1 MRTPERLDNKQLIKI
16 IKKQIRLCFRY
27 RYFRSIIYISSY
39 SKKNVVF
46 EYLEFLCNANWFIK
60 RNIVRIKNNSN
71 ETFIGFKNGSFI
83 RVVPGRESARMNRA
97 NNIIIDSDI
106 TNQEIIHCVLRP
118 TLIPLMIVPPKWVRK
133 LFKIK
138 PHRTKK
144 FKKFQYTV
152 KI

>member
-1 MRTPERLDNKQLIKI
+1 MKIPKELDNKQLIKI

-27 RYFRSIIYISSY
+27 RYFRSVIYVSLH

-46 EYLEFLCNANWFIK
+46 EYIEFFCNGNWFIK
-60 RNIVRIKNNSN
+60 RNITRIRNNSN
-71 ETFIGFKNGSFI
+71 EAFVEFKNGSFI
-83 RVVPGRESARMNRA
+83 RVVLGRESARGIRA
-97 NNIIIDSDI
+97 NGIVIDSDI

-118 TLIPLMIVPPKWVRK
+118 TLMPLMLVPPKWAMK
-133 LFKIK
+133 LLKIK
-138 PHRTKK
+138 PYRTKR

>member
-1 MRTPERLDNKQLIKI
+1 MKIPARLDNKQLIKI
-16 IKKQIRLCFRY
+16 IKKQIRLCLRY
-27 RYFRSIIYISSY
+27 RHFRSVIYVSLHI
-39 SKKNVVF
+39 KKNIVF
-46 EYLEFLCNANWFIK
+46 EYIEFLCNSNWFIK
-60 RNIVRIKNNSN
+60 RNITRIKNNSN

-83 RVVPGRESARMNRA
+83 RVAPSRESARGIRA
-97 NNIIIDSDI
+97 NNIVIDSDI

-118 TLIPLMIVPPKWVRK
+118 TLIPLMLVPPKWIMK

-138 PHRTKK
+138 PHRTKR

>member
-1 MRTPERLDNKQLIKI
+1 MRISARLDNKQLIKI

-27 RYFRSIIYISSY
+27 RQFHSIIYISLH
-39 SKKNVVF
+39 SKMNVVF
-46 EYLEFLCNANWFIK
+46 EYLEFICNSNWFIK
-60 RNIVRIKNNSN
+60 RNIKRIKNYSN
-71 ETFIGFKNGSFI
+71 EVVVLFKNGSYI
-83 RVVPGRESARMNRA
+83 KVVPGKESARLNRA

-118 TLIPLMIVPPKWVRK
+118 TLIPLMLVPPKWVMK

-138 PHRTKK
+138 PHRTKR